1 MASVRGSLWANG
13 SKKKGYSQS
22 IGSYGYSKKSDRY
35 FKLTSVK
42 TGKVREYSSPDAAE
56 SDGWFIVKKG
66 K

>member
-1 MASVRGSLWANG
+1 MSQARGSIWANN

-22 IGSYGYSKKSDRY
+22 VGSYGYSKAGDRF

-42 TGKVREYSSPDAAE
+42 TSKTRVYESPDAAE
-56 SDGWFIVKKG
+56 SDGWFILKRG